1 MSLSASAKKLPLT
14 IPQHSNKQ
22 ESYSMSESLKDS
34 AMRYH
39 MEPTPGKLAIQPT
52 KPLANKRDLSR
63 AYSPGVAF
71 ACEAIVEDE
80 SMAAAVTARG
90 NLVGVIS
97 NGTAVLGLGDIGPLA
112 SKPVMEGKAVLFKK
126 FANIDVFD
134 IEVNEKDVDKLVD
147 IVCSLEP
154 TFGGINLE
162 DIKAPEC
169 FLVEQRCRERMNIP
183 VFHDDQHGTAIVAA
197 AAVYNGLRVVEK
209 QIEDIKVV
217 ASGAGAASIACLD
230 LLVSMGLPRANVTMV
245 DSRGVI
251 FKGREAGMNPWKEAY
266 ALETE
271 ARTLADAMVD
281 ADLFM
286 GLSGPGVLKPDMVK
300 TMAKDPL
307 ILAMSNP
314 TPEIMPEDAM
324 AVRPDAIM
332 ATGRSDY
339 PNQVNNVL
347 CFPFI
352 FRGALDCGA
361 TTINEEMKQA
371 CVKAIADL
379 ACKEATDVVAE
390 AYKGEEFRFGRE
402 YLIPKPFDPRLI
414 EEVPL
419 AVVKAAMESGV
430 ATRPI
435 EDLEAYRKKLNGFM
449 NQSGLFM
456 QPMIEKAKS
465 GAKRKVVFAEGE
477 NDDVLMAIQAI
488 VDEGVAKPILIGR
501 KSVMQ
506 ETMERLSLRYR
517 LGEDVDV
524 FDPAKD
530 NQDRYWQHYHA
541 KVGRKGASVE
551 TSQTEMMHNA
561 SALAAVMVDM
571 GEAHGMICGKVGR
584 FDKHFKVLH
593 QVLGAQTPDTHVS
606 SVCVLLLPTGPLFL
620 ADAFL
625 TVDPTTAEIVA
636 TTETSMDF
644 VRQFGIKP
652 KVALLSHS
660 NFGTSSV
667 PQASKMRDASEVLR
681 DRHPDEEIEG
691 EMHAYTAM
699 NEALR
704 QTMYQDSKLTGQPN
718 LLIMPN
724 LDTANITLGLI
735 RSLTDSLL
743 VGPFVHGLAKPAHIV
758 IPSVSARGMF
768 NMTAVTAAEV
778 ANYCDINDCE

>member
-1 MSLSASAKKLPLT
+1 
-14 IPQHSNKQ
+14 
-22 ESYSMSESLKDS
+22 MSESLKDS

-80 SMAAAVTARG
+80 TQAAAVTARG

-134 IEVNEKDVDKLVD
+134 IEVQEKEVDKLVD
-147 IVCSLEP
+147 IICSLEP

-169 FLVEQRCRERMNIP
+169 FMVEQQCRERMQIP

-197 AAVYNGLRVVEK
+197 AAVYNGLRVVGK
-209 QIEDIKVV
+209 NIEDIKVV
-217 ASGAGAASIACLD
+217 GSGAGAASIACLD
-230 LLVSMGLPRANVTMV
+230 LLVSMGLPRENVAMV
-245 DSRGVI
+245 DRTGVI
-251 FKGREAGMNPWKEAY
+251 YKGREAGMNPWKEQY
-266 ALETE
+266 ALQTE
-271 ARTLADAMVD
+271 ARTLADAMVG

-286 GLSGPGVLKPDMVK
+286 GLSGPGVLTQDMVK

-314 TPEIMPEDAM
+314 TPEIMPEEAL

-361 TTINEEMKQA
+361 TTINEAMKQA

-379 ACKEATDVVAE
+379 ACKEATDVVAQ
-390 AYKGEEFRFGRE
+390 AYKGEAFRFGRE

-414 EEVPL
+414 EEVPV

-435 EDLEAYRKKLNGFM
+435 EDLQAYRKKLNGFI

-456 QPMIEKAKS
+456 QPMIEKAKT
-465 GAKRKVVFAEGE
+465 GQQRRLVFAEGE
-477 NDDVLMAIQAI
+477 DDDVLMAIQAI
-488 VDEGVAKPILIGR
+488 VDEGVAKPLLIGR
-501 KSVMQ
+501 KSIMQ
-506 ETMERLSLRYR
+506 EIMHRLSLRYR

-524 FDPAKD
+524 FDPATD
-530 NQDRYWQHYHA
+530 NEDRYWQHYHA
-541 KVGRKGASVE
+541 KVGRKGVSVA
-551 TSQTEMMHNA
+551 TAKADMLHNA

-593 QVLGAQTPDTHVS
+593 QVLGAATPDTHVS
-606 SVCVLLLPTGPLFL
+606 SVCVLLLPSGPLFL

-625 TVDPTTAEIVA
+625 TVDPSAEEIVA
-636 TTETSMDF
+636 TTETSMEF
-644 VRQFGIKP
+644 VRQFGIQP

-667 PQASKMRDASEVLR
+667 PQAAKMRLASDILR
-681 DRHPDEEIEG
+681 ARHPEAEIEG

-699 NEALR
+699 NESLR
-704 QTMYQDSKLTGQPN
+704 KTIYQDANLSGQPN

-735 RSLTDSLL
+735 RSLTDALL
-743 VGPFVHGLAKPAHIV
+743 IGPFVHGLAKPAHIV

-778 ANYCDINDCE
+778 ANYCDLNDCD

>member
-1 MSLSASAKKLPLT
+1 
-14 IPQHSNKQ
+14 
-22 ESYSMSESLKDS
+22 MSESLKDS

-80 SMAAAVTARG
+80 TMAAAVTARG

-169 FLVEQRCRERMNIP
+169 FMVEQRCRERMNIP

-209 QIEDIKVV
+209 KIEDIKVV

-230 LLVSMGLPRANVTMV
+230 LLVSMGLPRGNVTMV

-266 ALETE
+266 ALATD

-435 EDLEAYRKKLNGFM
+435 EDLDAYRKKLNGFM

-501 KSVMQ
+501 ESVMQ
-506 ETMERLSLRYR
+506 ETMDRLSLRYR

-593 QVLGAQTPDTHVS
+593 QVIGAETPDTHVS
-606 SVCVLLLPTGPLFL
+606 TVCVLLLPTGPLFI
-620 ADAFL
+620 ADSFL
-625 TVDPTTAEIVA
+625 TVDPTADEIVA
-636 TTETSMDF
+636 TTETSMEF

-667 PQASKMRDASEVLR
+667 PEAHKMREASETLR
-681 DRHPDEEIEG
+681 ERHPDEEIEG
-691 EMHAYTAM
+691 EMHAFTAM
-699 NEALR
+699 NETLR
-704 QTMYQDSKLTGQPN
+704 KSIYQDSKLTGQPN

-778 ANYCDINDCE
+778 ASYCDVNGCD

>member
-1 MSLSASAKKLPLT
+1 
-14 IPQHSNKQ
+14 
-22 ESYSMSESLKDS
+22 MSESLKDS

>member
-1 MSLSASAKKLPLT
+1 
-14 IPQHSNKQ
+14 
-22 ESYSMSESLKDS
+22 
-34 AMRYH
+34 

-80 SMAAAVTARG
+80 TMAAAVTARG

-169 FLVEQRCRERMNIP
+169 FMVEQRCRERMNIP

-209 QIEDIKVV
+209 KIEDIKVV

-230 LLVSMGLPRANVTMV
+230 LLVSMGLPRGNVTMV

-266 ALETE
+266 ALATD

-435 EDLEAYRKKLNGFM
+435 EDLDAYRKKLNGFM

-465 GAKRKVVFAEGE
+465 GAKRKLVFAEGE

-501 KSVMQ
+501 ESVMQ
-506 ETMERLSLRYR
+506 ETMDRLSLRYR

-593 QVLGAQTPDTHVS
+593 QVIGAETPDTHVS
-606 SVCVLLLPTGPLFL
+606 TVCVLLLPTGPLFI
-620 ADAFL
+620 ADSFL
-625 TVDPTTAEIVA
+625 TVDPTADEIVA
-636 TTETSMDF
+636 TTETSMEF

-667 PQASKMRDASEVLR
+667 PEAHKMREASETLR
-681 DRHPDEEIEG
+681 ERHPDEEIEG
-691 EMHAYTAM
+691 EMHAFTAM
-699 NEALR
+699 NETLR
-704 QTMYQDSKLTGQPN
+704 KSIYQDSKLTGQPN

-778 ANYCDINDCE
+778 ASYCDVNGCD

>member
-1 MSLSASAKKLPLT
+1 
-14 IPQHSNKQ
+14 
-22 ESYSMSESLKDS
+22 MSESLKDS

-80 SMAAAVTARG
+80 TMAAAVTARG

-169 FLVEQRCRERMNIP
+169 FMVEQRCRERMNIP

-209 QIEDIKVV
+209 KIEDIKVV

-230 LLVSMGLPRANVTMV
+230 LLVSMGLPRGNVTMV

-266 ALETE
+266 ALATD

-435 EDLEAYRKKLNGFM
+435 EDLDAYRKKLNGFM

-501 KSVMQ
+501 ESVMQ
-506 ETMERLSLRYR
+506 ETMDRLSLRYR

-593 QVLGAQTPDTHVS
+593 QVIGAETPDTHVS
-606 SVCVLLLPTGPLFL
+606 TVCVLLLPTGPLFI
-620 ADAFL
+620 ADSFL
-625 TVDPTTAEIVA
+625 TVDPTADEIVA
-636 TTETSMDF
+636 TTETSMEF
-644 VRQFGIKP
+644 VRQFSIKP

-667 PQASKMRDASEVLR
+667 PEAHKMREASETLR
-681 DRHPDEEIEG
+681 ERHPDEEIEG
-691 EMHAYTAM
+691 EMHAFTAM
-699 NEALR
+699 NETLR
-704 QTMYQDSKLTGQPN
+704 KSIYQDSKLTGQPN

-778 ANYCDINDCE
+778 ASYCDVNGCD